1 MNRNIFDDSIDLS
14 DDEEETKTNFTS
26 TDSSCKCNS
35 EEVEQ
40 LKEDVKDLKM
50 LVQLYFRRKVASLE
64 VVNEDTFDAL
74 VERLSRYQN

>member
-1 MNRNIFDDSIDLS
+1 MNRNNFDESIDLS

-26 TDSSCKCNS
+26 TDSSCTCNS

-50 LVQLYFRRKVASLE
+50 LVQLYFRRKIASLE

-74 VERLSRYQN
+74 VDRLSRYQN